1 MRMKVLTGQPFYRNP
16 YPVLDDIRRQG
27 PLVRL
32 RIPII
37 GKVWM
42 STTHS
47 AATQILKD
55 SETFTQR
62 SRKGGVAGL
71 QWWMPRSLKT
81 LANNMLTTDGAEH
94 KRLRTLVDAA
104 FRRRNISA
112 METDIEAV
120 ANELADAI
128 EKAGRADLVADF
140 ARLLPLL
147 VISDLLGLPREDRD
161 FFVANGAPLSEVAGL
176 PSFLRMFPALK
187 RLSAYLDDRIA
198 DARRSGGD
206 GLVAALVKEAEDGHA
221 SDKELVATAFLLLI
235 AGHETTT
242 HLISGS
248 VKALF
253 DEPEKR
259 DWLCKDW
266 SRLDLA
272 VEEFLR
278 FVTPVQMT
286 KPRHARRDIEI
297 DGVTIRKGEMTMPSL
312 VAANSDPTVFDDPD
326 RMILDRKPNNHI
338 AFGTG
343 VHFCLG
349 HQLARLEARI
359 AVKTLFSRFPAMR
372 LDCDAEALKWRSRIG
387 LRALTELPVTLT

>member
-1 MRMKVLTGQPFYRNP
+1 MRMKVLTDQSFYRNP
-16 YPVLDDIRRQG
+16 DPVLDEIRRQG
-27 PLVRL
+27 PLVRVK
-32 RIPII
+32 IPII

-42 STTHS
+42 TTTHS

-62 SRKGGVAGL
+62 SGKGGVAGL
-71 QWWMPRSLKT
+71 QWWMPRT
-81 LANNMLTTDGAEH
+81 IRVLASNMLTTDGAEH

-112 METDIEAV
+112 MEADIETV
-120 ANELADAI
+120 ANELADAM
-128 EKAGRADLVADF
+128 EKAGSADLVTDF

-147 VISDLLGLPREDRD
+147 VISDLLGLPRGDRD
-161 FFVANGAPLSEVAGL
+161 FFVSNGASLAEVTGL
-176 PSFLRMFPALK
+176 PSFFRMFPALK
-187 RLSAYLDDRIA
+187 RLSVYLEDRIA

-206 GLVAALVKEAEDGHA
+206 GLIAALVKEAEEGHA

-248 VKALF
+248 MKALF

-259 DWLCKDW
+259 AWLCEDW

-297 DGVTIRKGEMTMPSL
+297 EGVTIGKGEMSMPSL
-312 VAANSDPTVFDDPD
+312 VAANSDPAVFDNPEI
-326 RMILDRKPNNHI
+326 MILDRKPNPHI

-359 AVKTLFSRFPAMR
+359 AIKTLLSRFPSLR
-372 LDCDAEALKWRSRIG
+372 LGCDAADLKWRGRVG
-387 LRALTELPVTLT
+387 MRALIELPVALT